1 MIAQQVAKKYARAL
15 MLSVKDKGMVDLAAE
30 QFVGLRPV
38 IAADADFRNFLSAP
52 QISPDKKEAL
62 VRTVFGERL
71 DQLLLQFLMVLIDK
85 HRVNYLIEIIDEFD
99 RLVKAEKGILKATVI
114 TAVPMNEAEEEK
126 VITRLAAMTG
136 MKIELEPKVDRTIIG
151 GMIIVMHN
159 QIIDGSIRNYL
170 KSIKDQLASV
180 KVH

>member
-15 MLSVKDKGMVDLAAE
+15 MLSVKGKGMVDLAAD

-38 IAADADFRNFLSAP
+38 VAADANFRNFLSAP
-52 QISPDKKEAL
+52 QIPTDKKEGM

-71 DQLLLQFLMVLIDK
+71 DPLLLHFLMVLIDK
-85 HRVNYLIEIIDEFD
+85 HRVNYLVEIIDEFD
-99 RLVKAEKGILKATVI
+99 RLVKAEKGILRATVI
-114 TAVPMNEAEEEK
+114 TAVRMNEAEEEK

-136 MKIELEPKVDRTIIG
+136 MKIELEPKVDPTIIG
-151 GMIIVMHN
+151 GMIVVMHN

-170 KSIKDQLASV
+170 KTIEEQLAQV